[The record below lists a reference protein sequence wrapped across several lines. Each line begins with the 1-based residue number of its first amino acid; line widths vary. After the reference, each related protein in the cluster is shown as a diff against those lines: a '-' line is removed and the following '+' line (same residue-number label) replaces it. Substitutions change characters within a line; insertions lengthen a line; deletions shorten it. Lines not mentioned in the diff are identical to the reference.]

1 MHRYSIG
8 FPSESIEKHFLKELS
23 RLDKPQLL
31 RIKQAIDS
39 LADNPRPEGKKIKSL
54 RPPLAIYSLIAT
66 HRLRVGDY
74 RILYD
79 IDDTAKRVVLLAVR
93 RRSEKTYR

>member
-1 MHRYSIG
+1 MHKYSVG
-8 FPSESIEKHFLKELS
+8 FPSESIEKYLLKELS
-23 RLDKPQLL
+23 RLDKPRLL
-31 RIKQAIDS
+31 RVKQAIDS
-39 LADNPRPEGKKIKSL
+39 LADNPRPEGRKIKSM

-66 HRLRVGDY
+66 HRLRVGEY